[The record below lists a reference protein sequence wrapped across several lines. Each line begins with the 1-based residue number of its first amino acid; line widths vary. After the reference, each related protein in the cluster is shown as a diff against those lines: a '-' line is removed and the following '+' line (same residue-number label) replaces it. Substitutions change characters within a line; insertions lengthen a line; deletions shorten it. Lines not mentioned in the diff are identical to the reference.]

1 MLFILING
9 ANIRFSAK
17 TTYLCVRKETKDKAM
32 KSILIVEDD
41 ITYGMMLKT
50 WLGKKGFQVTSVS
63 SIARAQKHLETEGA
77 DLVLSDLR
85 LPDKD
90 GIDLLKWLGTRGMP
104 VPFIMMTGYAD
115 IQSAVQAMK
124 LGASDYVAKPVN
136 PDELLKKIDE
146 TMQQPAA
153 APVEAAGTGKGN
165 HSRPQ
170 ASAQDAPSD
179 YLEGESDA
187 ARQLYNYVR
196 LVAPTSMSV
205 LINGASGT
213 GKEYV
218 AHRIHQ
224 LSKRAGQ
231 PFVAIDCGSI
241 PKELAASE
249 FFGHVKGSFT
259 GALTD
264 KTGAFVAANGGTI
277 FLDEIG
283 NLSYEVQIQLLR
295 ALQERKIRP
304 VGSNKEISV
313 DIRLVS
319 ATNENLEQA
328 IEKGTFRQDLFHR
341 INEFTLRMP
350 ELKDRREDI
359 LLFANFF
366 LDQANRELDKQLI
379 GFDDAASRALLEYH
393 WPGNLRQM
401 KNIVRRA
408 TLLAQ
413 GKFITLNE
421 LTELHEPA
429 QPRISLTLHNEET
442 EKQQIIEALRQT
454 GNNKS
459 RAAQLLKIDRKTLY
473 NKLKLYNIENL

>member
-1 MLFILING
+1 M
-9 ANIRFSAK
+9 
-17 TTYLCVRKETKDKAM
+17 T
-32 KSILIVEDD
+32 SILIVEDD

-50 WLGKKGFQVTSVS
+50 WLGKKGFQVTSAS
-63 SIARAQKHLETEGA
+63 SIARAQKHIESGTV
-77 DLVLSDLR
+77 DLILSDLR

-90 GIDLLKWLGTRGMP
+90 GIDLLKWLGERNLQIP
-104 VPFIMMTGYAD
+104 LIIMTGYAD
-115 IQSAVQAMK
+115 IQSAVQSMK
-124 LGASDYVAKPVN
+124 LGACDYIAKPIN
-136 PDELLKKIDE
+136 PDELLKKIE
-146 TMQQPAA
+146 EAQKMRAGHSSSKGTPA
-153 APVEAAGTGKGN
+153 KGIG
-165 HSRPQ
+165 STPLP
-170 ASAQDAPSD
+170 PSD
-179 YLEGESDA
+179 YLEGESDTA
-187 ARQLYNYVR
+187 KQLYNYVK
-196 LVAPTSMSV
+196 LVSPTNMSV

-224 LSKRAGQ
+224 LSKRADR

-249 FFGHVKGSFT
+249 FFGHIKGAFT

-264 KTGAFVAANGGTI
+264 KTGAFVEANGGTI

-313 DIRLVS
+313 DVRLVS

-328 IEKGTFRQDLFHR
+328 IGKGMFREDLYHR

-350 ELKDRREDI
+350 QLKDRREDI

-366 LDQANRELDKQLI
+366 LDQANREMDKQLT
-379 GFDDAASRALLEYH
+379 GFDDKASRALLEYP

-401 KNIVRRA
+401 KNMIRRA

-413 GKFITLNE
+413 GKFITINE
-421 LTELHEPA
+421 LSELKEPA
-429 QPRISLTLHNEET
+429 PAIIGLPLRNEEA
-442 EKQQIIEALRQT
+442 EKHQIIEALRQT

-459 RAAQLLKIDRKTLY
+459 RAAQLLGIDRKTLY
-473 NKLKLYNIENL
+473 NKLKLYHLSD

>member
-1 MLFILING
+1 M
-9 ANIRFSAK
+9 S
-17 TTYLCVRKETKDKAM
+17 
-32 KSILIVEDD
+32 SILIVEDD
-41 ITYGMMLKT
+41 ITFGMMLKT
-50 WLGKKGFQVTSVS
+50 WLSKKGFEVSSVS
-63 SIARAQKHLETEGA
+63 NIARAQKHIERPEGRLNPVRFTLTGSRRNRSSEMDERKRNRYSFDHHDRLCRYPIGSTSDETGA
-77 DLVLSDLR
+77 R
-85 LPDKD
+85 
-90 GIDLLKWLGTRGMP
+90 
-104 VPFIMMTGYAD
+104 
-115 IQSAVQAMK
+115 
-124 LGASDYVAKPVN
+124 DYVAKPVN
-136 PDELLKKIDE
+136 PEELLKKMSE
-146 TMQQPAA
+146 ALQAKEAPTTHTAA
-153 APVEAAGTGKGN
+153 KTSAKKGSSASSGNATEAHHA
-165 HSRPQ
+165 
-170 ASAQDAPSD
+170 

-187 ARQLYNYVR
+187 AKQLYNYVG
-196 LVAPTSMSV
+196 LVAPTNMSV
-205 LINGASGT
+205 LINGSSGT

-224 LSKRAGQ
+224 LSKRNDK
-231 PFVAIDCGSI
+231 PFIAVDCGSI

-304 VGSNKEISV
+304 VGSTQEVSV

-328 IEKGTFRQDLFHR
+328 IEKGTFREDLFHR

-350 ELKDRREDI
+350 DLKERKEDI

-366 LDQANRELDKQLI
+366 LDQANKELDKHLI
-379 GFDDAASRALLEYH
+379 GFDSKASQALLNYH

-401 KNIVRRA
+401 KNIVKRA

-413 GKFITLNE
+413 GSFITLLE
-421 LTELHEPA
+421 LGTELLETSTVCSA
-429 QPRISLTLHNEET
+429 SMALRNEET
-442 EKQQIIEALRQT
+442 EKEHILEALRQT

-459 RAAQLLKIDRKTLY
+459 KAAQLLNIDRKTLY
-473 NKLKLYNIENL
+473 NKLKLYNIDL

>member
-1 MLFILING
+1 MM
-9 ANIRFSAK
+9 R
-17 TTYLCVRKETKDKAM
+17 
-32 KSILIVEDD
+32 SILIVEDD
-41 ITYGMMLKT
+41 ITFGMMLKT
-50 WLGKKGFQVTSVS
+50 WLGKKGFEVSSVS
-63 SIARAQKHLETEGA
+63 TIARARKHIESQTV
-77 DLVLSDLR
+77 DLILSDLR
-85 LPDKD
+85 LPDHE
-90 GIDLLKWLGTRGMP
+90 GIDLLKWMNEQGKTIPL
-104 VPFIMMTGYAD
+104 IIMTGYAD
-115 IQSAVQAMK
+115 IQSAVLAMK
-124 LGASDYVAKPVN
+124 LGARDYIAKPVN
-136 PDELLKKIDE
+136 PEELLKKISEALQDSPSQVSSSQATSKATDE
-146 TMQQPAA
+146 GQ
-153 APVEAAGTGKGN
+153 
-165 HSRPQ
+165 HS
-170 ASAQDAPSD
+170 

-187 ARQLYNYVR
+187 AKQLYNYVG
-196 LVAPTSMSV
+196 LVAPTNMSV
-205 LINGASGT
+205 LINGSSGT

-224 LSKRAGQ
+224 LSKRNNK
-231 PFVAIDCGSI
+231 PFIAVDCGSI

-304 VGSNKEISV
+304 VGSTQEISV
-313 DIRLVS
+313 DIRLIS

-328 IEKGTFRQDLFHR
+328 IEKGTFREDLYHR

-350 ELKDRREDI
+350 DLKERKEDI

-366 LDQANRELDKQLI
+366 LDQANKELDKHLI
-379 GFDDAASRALLEYH
+379 GFDPKASQALQSYH

-401 KNIVRRA
+401 KNIVKRA

-413 GKFITLNE
+413 GSFITLAE
-421 LTELHEPA
+421 LGTELLEA
-429 QPRISLTLHNEET
+429 SSFNTTNMALRNEET
-442 EKQQIIEALRQT
+442 EKEHILEALRQT

-459 RAAQLLKIDRKTLY
+459 KAAQLLDIDRKTLY
-473 NKLKLYNIENL
+473 NKLKLYNIDL

>member
-1 MLFILING
+1 
-9 ANIRFSAK
+9 
-17 TTYLCVRKETKDKAM
+17 M

-50 WLGKKGFQVTSVS
+50 WLGKKGFRVHSAS
-63 SIARAQKHLETEGA
+63 SIARAQKHIETESV
-77 DLVLSDLR
+77 DLILSDLR
-85 LPDKD
+85 LPDRD
-90 GIDLLKWLGTRGMP
+90 GIDLLKWLSEKGLSIP
-104 VPFIMMTGYAD
+104 LIIMTGYAD

-124 LGASDYVAKPVN
+124 LGACDYVAKPVN
-136 PDELLKKIDE
+136 PDELLKKMNE
-146 TMQQPAA
+146 ALNASVAPSKAA
-153 APVEAAGTGKGN
+153 AYSGNLKSTSPTGGET
-165 HSRPQ
+165 SM
-170 ASAQDAPSD
+170 SSD

-187 ARQLYNYVR
+187 AKQLYNYVK
-196 LVAPTSMSV
+196 LVSPTNMSV

-218 AHRIHQ
+218 AHRIHE
-224 LSKRAGQ
+224 LSKRADR

-249 FFGHVKGSFT
+249 FFGHVKGAFT

-295 ALQERKIRP
+295 ALQERKVRP
-304 VGSNKEISV
+304 VGSNKEIQV
-313 DIRLVS
+313 DVRLVS

-328 IEKGTFRQDLFHR
+328 IEKGTFREDLYHR

-350 ELKDRREDI
+350 QLKDRREDI

-366 LDQANRELDKQLI
+366 LDQANRELDKHLI
-379 GFDDAASRALLEYH
+379 GIDEKASRALLEYP

-401 KNIVRRA
+401 KNVIRRA

-413 GKFITLNE
+413 DKYITLNE
-421 LTELHEPA
+421 LTDLNTPA
-429 QPRISLTLHNEET
+429 IPAAGMPLRNEEA
-442 EKQQIIEALRQT
+442 EKRHILEALRQT
-454 GNNKS
+454 GYNKS
-459 RAAQLLKIDRKTLY
+459 RAAQLLGIDRKTLY
-473 NKLKLYNIENL
+473 NKIKLYGIEL

>member
-1 MLFILING
+1 MM
-9 ANIRFSAK
+9 R
-17 TTYLCVRKETKDKAM
+17 
-32 KSILIVEDD
+32 SILIVEDD
-41 ITYGMMLKT
+41 ITFGMMLKT
-50 WLGKKGFQVTSVS
+50 WLRKKGFEVSSVS
-63 SIARAQKHLETEGA
+63 TIARARKHIESQTV
-77 DLVLSDLR
+77 DLILSDLR
-85 LPDKD
+85 LPDHE
-90 GIDLLKWLGTRGMP
+90 GIDLLKWMNEQGKAIPL
-104 VPFIMMTGYAD
+104 IIMTGYAD
-115 IQSAVQAMK
+115 IQSAVLAMK
-124 LGASDYVAKPVN
+124 LGARDYIAKPVN
-136 PDELLKKIDE
+136 PEELLKKISEALQDSPSQVSSSQATSKATDE
-146 TMQQPAA
+146 GQ
-153 APVEAAGTGKGN
+153 
-165 HSRPQ
+165 HS
-170 ASAQDAPSD
+170 

-187 ARQLYNYVR
+187 AKQLYNYVG
-196 LVAPTSMSV
+196 LVAPTNMSV
-205 LINGASGT
+205 LINGSSGT

-224 LSKRAGQ
+224 LSKRNNK
-231 PFVAIDCGSI
+231 PFIAVDCGSI

-304 VGSNKEISV
+304 VGSTQEISV
-313 DIRLVS
+313 DIRLIS

-328 IEKGTFRQDLFHR
+328 IEKGTFREDLYHR

-350 ELKDRREDI
+350 DLKERKEDI

-366 LDQANRELDKQLI
+366 LDQANKELDKHLI
-379 GFDDAASRALLEYH
+379 GFDPKASQALQSYH

-401 KNIVRRA
+401 KNIVKRA

-413 GKFITLNE
+413 GSFITLAE
-421 LTELHEPA
+421 LGTELLEAPSFNTTNMA
-429 QPRISLTLHNEET
+429 LRNEET
-442 EKQQIIEALRQT
+442 EKEHILEALRQT

-459 RAAQLLKIDRKTLY
+459 KAAQLLDIDRKTLY
-473 NKLKLYNIENL
+473 NKLKLYNIDL

>member
-1 MLFILING
+1 M
-9 ANIRFSAK
+9 
-17 TTYLCVRKETKDKAM
+17 T
-32 KSILIVEDD
+32 SILIVEDD

-50 WLGKKGFQVTSVS
+50 WLGKKGFQVTSAS
-63 SIARAQKHLETEGA
+63 SIARAQKLIESGTIE
-77 DLVLSDLR
+77 LILSDLR

-90 GIDLLKWLGTRGMP
+90 GIDLLKWLGERSLQIP
-104 VPFIMMTGYAD
+104 LIIMTGYAD

-124 LGASDYVAKPVN
+124 LGACDYIAKPIN
-136 PDELLKKIDE
+136 PDELLKKIEEAQKMRADHSLPKTTSLKE
-146 TMQQPAA
+146 TGALP
-153 APVEAAGTGKGN
+153 PL
-165 HSRPQ
+165 
-170 ASAQDAPSD
+170 SD
-179 YLEGESDA
+179 FLEGESDA
-187 ARQLYNYVR
+187 AKQLYNYVK
-196 LVAPTSMSV
+196 LVSPTNMSV

-224 LSKRAGQ
+224 LSKRADQ

-249 FFGHVKGSFT
+249 FFGHIKGAFT

-264 KTGAFVAANGGTI
+264 KTGAFVEANGGTI

-313 DIRLVS
+313 DVRLVS

-328 IEKGTFRQDLFHR
+328 IEKGMFREDLYHR

-350 ELKDRREDI
+350 QLKDRREDI

-366 LDQANRELDKQLI
+366 LDQANREMDKRLT
-379 GFDDAASRALLEYH
+379 GFDDKASRALLEYP

-401 KNIVRRA
+401 KNMVRRA

-413 GKFITLNE
+413 GKFITINE
-421 LTELHEPA
+421 LSELKRPA
-429 QPRISLTLHNEET
+429 PAIIGIPLRNEEA
-442 EKQQIIEALRQT
+442 EKHQIIEALRQT

-459 RAAQLLKIDRKTLY
+459 RAAQLLGIDRKTLY
-473 NKLKLYNIENL
+473 NKLKLYNISD

>member
-1 MLFILING
+1 
-9 ANIRFSAK
+9 
-17 TTYLCVRKETKDKAM
+17 M

-50 WLGKKGFQVTSVS
+50 WLGKKGFQVASVS

-77 DLVLSDLR
+77 DLILSDLR

-90 GIDLLKWLGTRGMP
+90 GIDLLKWLGEQGLSIP
-104 VPFIMMTGYAD
+104 LIMMTSYAD

-136 PDELLKKIDE
+136 PDELLKKISE
-146 TMQQPAA
+146 AVKQPAA
-153 APVEAAGTGKGN
+153 SPRQAPSFGKEESTHQKNAGGTP
-165 HSRPQ
+165 S
-170 ASAQDAPSD
+170 SD

-187 ARQLYNYVR
+187 AKQLYNYVR
-196 LVAPTSMSV
+196 LVAPTTMSV
-205 LINGASGT
+205 LINGASGP

-304 VGSNKEISV
+304 VGSNNEITV
-313 DIRLVS
+313 DVRLVS
-319 ATNENLEQA
+319 ATNEDLEQA

-379 GFDDAASRALLEYH
+379 GFDDAASRVLLEYH

-401 KNIVRRA
+401 KNVVRRA

-413 GKFITLNE
+413 DQLITLKE
-421 LTELHEPA
+421 LTELQQITHPHVGL
-429 QPRISLTLHNEET
+429 PLRNEEA
-442 EKQQIIEALRQT
+442 EKHQIIEALRQT

-459 RAAQLLKIDRKTLY
+459 RAAQLLGIDRKTLY
-473 NKLKLYNIENL
+473 NKLKLYEIES